1 MARGSATVWLPL
13 PYTST
18 WTDFGYDYR
27 SGQYMREASGRVTV
41 RGLAV
46 KSSGTLINGDI
57 VATLPAGFC
66 PALREIFTVNG
77 ANGGTSYSFRMDVL
91 ANGQIVVEGPASGGA
106 GGYMSLS
113 GIFFWVY

>member
-1 MARGSATVWLPL
+1 MAKGSATVWLPL
-13 PYTST
+13 PYTSP
-18 WTDFGYDYR
+18 WTDFGNGYR

-46 KSSGTLINGDI
+46 KSSGTLINGDP

-66 PALREIFTVNG
+66 PALREMFPVSG
-77 ANGGTSYSFRMDVL
+77 ANGGTASAFRMDVL
-91 ANGQIVVEGPASGGA
+91 ANGQIVVQGPASGGA
-106 GGYMSLS
+106 ANYMSLS